1 MPLMDFHC
9 LLLLYM
15 DGNSRRKVGETGSRK
30 VDELLGGG
38 DDNNSWIDWVAPW
51 VLYGCCE

>member
-15 DGNSRRKVGETGSRK
+15 DGNSRGKVGETGSRR
-30 VDELLGGG
+30 VDELLGGE